1 MQYHLGFFAS
11 KAGEKSGIRR
21 HEEMAELIQT
31 PTRIEAAGNK
41 PKLIEEFIGLVNSG
55 TRDLSIARMRSPK
68 GWQEPGQ
75 IPEFDEYTVVL
86 AGTLRVET
94 KERTIDVTAGQAV
107 MAPKGDWI
115 RYSSPLE
122 GGADYIAVCMP
133 AFSTKTVHRDE

>member
-94 KERTIDVTAGQAV
+94 KERTIEVTAGQAV
-107 MAPKGDWI
+107 IAPKGEWI
-115 RYSSPLE
+115 RYSSPFE